1 MRNLPRAWYVCG
13 LLGVLGCG
21 SSIAVEPDGASGSAT
36 GGTGATGGGGG
47 GGTTSSGTGGGC
59 AAPSV
64 VCGAS
69 CVDLESD
76 AAHCGACDHDCQGG
90 SCEGGICQAVAIG
103 EGLKSPQMIAV
114 GGGFVFA
121 VAANQ
126 VLRVPTSG
134 GPTEIVATE
143 PAGSLVA
150 AVAADAERVYWVYGG
165 SPPELRY
172 APVMGGEVVTID
184 TTTAPPFA
192 SSMGANLALGAS
204 GIYWSYDAG
213 IGHAALDGS
222 DAGVFLAFPSG
233 TARTLALDDA
243 FVYWTGENAGPGLWR
258 VPVGGGAP
266 VQITADDV
274 GAVGLAVAG
283 GRAYTVDFANS
294 VVSVELSTGQIE
306 TVSFAPNSYPRCIT
320 TDLEA
325 VYWTEFGLGSVRRAS
340 IEGGPLDLLADQQA
354 LPVGIAVDATSVYWA
369 NAANPGAL
377 MKLPKP

>member
-1 MRNLPRAWYVCG
+1 MRNLPRAWWVCG
-13 LLGVLGCG
+13 LLVGLGCG
-21 SSIAVEPDGASGSAT
+21 SSIVVDPEAASASAT
-36 GGTGATGGGGG
+36 GGTGTGGGGEA
-47 GGTTSSGTGGGC
+47 GTTSSSSGGGC

-90 SCEGGICQAVAIG
+90 SCEGGICQPVAIG
-103 EGLKSPQMIAV
+103 EGVKSPQMIAV

-121 VAANQ
+121 VAENQ

-143 PAGSLVA
+143 AAGYLVA

-165 SPPELRY
+165 SLRY
-172 APVMGGEVVTID
+172 APVTGGEVVTID
-184 TTTAPPFA
+184 TTTAPPFET
-192 SSMGANLALGAS
+192 SMGANLALGAS
-204 GIYWSYDAG
+204 AIYWSYNAG
-213 IGHAALDGS
+213 IGRAALDGS
-222 DAGVFLAFPSG
+222 DAGVFLALPSG

-243 FVYWTGENAGPGLWR
+243 FVYWTGENAGPGLWK

-274 GAVGLAVAG
+274 GGVGLAVAG

-294 VVSVELSTGQIE
+294 VDSVELSSGQIE

-340 IEGGPLDLLADQQA
+340 IEGGPLEVVADQQA
-354 LPVGIAVDATSVYWA
+354 LPVGVAVDATSVYWA
-369 NAANPGAL
+369 NAGNPGAL
-377 MKLPKP
+377 MKIAKP